1 MDQLKAV
8 KNAVTDQMGGIGGIP
23 SVGMSVGMN
32 MPKALTDQMGKLGQ
46 GSTVVTGEAHFLEVQ
61 LNRQSTLKVL
71 FVCVS
76 TISSLFVSSP

>member
-8 KNAVTDQMGGIGGIP
+8 TNAVSDQMGGIGGIP

-61 LNRQSTLKVL
+61 LEQTEYFRVL
-71 FVCVS
+71 FACVLDG
-76 TISSLFVSSP
+76 ISSP